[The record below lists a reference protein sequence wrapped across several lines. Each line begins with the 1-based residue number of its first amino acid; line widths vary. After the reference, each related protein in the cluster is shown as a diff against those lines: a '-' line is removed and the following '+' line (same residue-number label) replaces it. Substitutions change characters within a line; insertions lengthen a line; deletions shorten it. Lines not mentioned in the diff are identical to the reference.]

1 MCQLERCPL
10 ISPLAPKSCIVFTV
24 EKFTMQ
30 GYQGWANWET
40 WNVALWIGNDESLY
54 HQARECANY
63 QELVNILWE
72 CGSKET
78 PDGARWDDIKVDGL
92 AICEMMKDL

>member
-1 MCQLERCPL
+1 MYSQLRN
-10 ISPLAPKSCIVFTV
+10 SP
-24 EKFTMQ
+24 MQ

-40 WNVALWIGNDESLY
+40 WNVALWIGNSQGMY
-54 HQARECANY
+54 NQSRECANY

-78 PDGARWDDIKVDGL
+78 PDGVRWDDIKVDGL